1 MCYFFKAG
9 SLITTKSS
17 KFITMFT
24 RKTKTRWFEIDNES
38 FHSME
43 GFVDIPNANDGQ
55 SNQVLISSIT
65 HVKSVSTNS
74 AIANETTYSFEI
86 ETSSQTYVFGCTDSI
101 SRERWLTAIYASLT
115 KHILSKSSYESR
127 RKKEISVRSVIKFAD
142 AFKEQ
147 GIIYSSVAIAAQRFS
162 IDEHGINVNDIHEV
176 SLYLQNEMLAAG
188 LSSKL
193 LQIFQ
198 EFLLI
203 PFQTESAWNAIYNGV
218 KIIRKHCHNKKAIQG
233 GEATTKLVRD
243 GFAVGDENTKS
254 DNSKSVV
261 QMLKLKME
269 EAGSSYP
276 EVSRLAMV
284 TIAHEKEKTEL
295 LDRIRQLEE
304 EYLTNNGE
312 KKKFLSI
319 AEANEHMRV
328 MRMTQKIKDLEE
340 FFASDQIRL
349 QKQENKIQELE
360 NKLEASRNDSEEL
373 RQVQQKLAE
382 CEKKLEIA
390 QKEAQMPQSVQLAP
404 NPFLAQLKKRQP
416 VIAGTPSKTTTKAT
430 TAAVETA
437 AVDTEAEEAFNK
449 KFFKYKMMKK
459 VLPEAAV
466 RQKMTMDGFSPE
478 EIEEFL
484 SGAIS
489 SSAPTSQ
496 PIAAVLLPPP
506 PPAAETAAPDKF
518 DKYRTM
524 KKMFPLAVLR
534 HKMTADGLTAEEIE
548 GFIENS
554 DKPPASLPPISLLYS
569 RELASSSLS
578 SISSDESS
586 LNSGQTSNASLNS
599 GSSLPNPNQLSAS
612 IHNQLKQS
620 IGKTTRDHAKPKTD
634 TSAAAPAAVL
644 KAPTPIVDSDAP
656 PEGMAEKVLAIK
668 PSVKLKGLFW
678 SKLKSAELKNTVFVQ
693 LDDFQIP
700 ETVCKEIDD
709 LFAAKVLT
717 SVSSKLNMDSSK
729 AASSN
734 KDSSNPNAPEDA
746 KPAQVVS
753 VLDGKR
759 IQNVL
764 IVMGK
769 LRLGAEEIMNMIID
783 LDPRVLTAEVTA
795 SIISILPL
803 AEEVNA
809 LKSYRFPSIVCIYH
823 LIITGAFSFL
833 YIYLL
838 FLF

>member
-1 MCYFFKAG
+1 
-9 SLITTKSS
+9 
-17 KFITMFT
+17 
-24 RKTKTRWFEIDNES
+24 
-38 FHSME
+38 ME
-43 GFVDIPNANDGQ
+43 AFSDMANANEVQ
-55 SNQVLISSIT
+55 SVNVSISTIT
-65 HVKSVSTNS
+65 NVKPNSTNT

-86 ETSSQTYVFGCTDSI
+86 ETASQTYVFGCTDSI

-115 KHILSKSSYESR
+115 KHILSHSSYESR
-127 RKKEISVRSVIKFAD
+127 RRKDISVRSVIKFAD

-147 GIIYSSVAIAAQRFS
+147 GAIYSSVATEAQRFS

-203 PFQTESAWNAIYNGV
+203 PFQTETAWNAIYNGV
-218 KIIRKHCHNKKAIQG
+218 KIIRKHCHNKKALQG
-233 GEATTKLVRD
+233 GEATAKLVKD
-243 GFAVGDENTKS
+243 AFIEDDNTKAEH
-254 DNSKSVV
+254 SKSVV

-269 EAGSSYP
+269 GAGSNYP

-319 AEANEHMRV
+319 AEANEHMKI

-349 QKQENKIQELE
+349 QKQDNRIKELE
-360 NKLEASRNDSEEL
+360 NVLEANRSHAEEL
-373 RQVQQKLAE
+373 RQVKQKLAE
-382 CEKKLEIA
+382 CEKKLSETA
-390 QKEAQMPQSVQLAP
+390 QKEVYKPSSTPIAM
-404 NPFLAQLKKRQP
+404 NPFLAQLRKTQP
-416 VIAGTPSKTTTKAT
+416 VISDTHKETAT
-430 TAAVETA
+430 ATATAAIATA
-437 AVDTEAEEAFNK
+437 VVDTEAEEAFNK

-459 VLPEAAV
+459 VLPEPAV
-466 RQKMTMDGFSPE
+466 RQKMSLDGFSE
-478 EIEEFL
+478 AEIEQFL
-484 SGAIS
+484 SVAIAS
-489 SSAPTSQ
+489 TASAP
-496 PIAAVLLPPP
+496 PAASLLPPP
-506 PPAAETAAPDKF
+506 PPPTEPAAPDKF

-524 KKMFPLAVLR
+524 KKMFPLPILR
-534 HKMTADGLTAEEIE
+534 HKMTSDGITADEIE
-548 GFIENS
+548 GFLANI
-554 DKPPASLPPISLLYS
+554 DGPPAMSSLYS

-578 SISSDESS
+578 SISSDGLSS
-586 LNSGQTSNASLNS
+586 SSGHTSTSGTSSVNSGFSFPNANQTSTSTHS
-599 GSSLPNPNQLSAS
+599 
-612 IHNQLKQS
+612 HLKQS
-620 IGKTTRDHAKPKTD
+620 IGKVARNLSKSILDLSSSV
-634 TSAAAPAAVL
+634 SAAVS
-644 KAPTPIVDSDAP
+644 KAPTPAVTTDIDAP
-656 PEGMAEKVLAIK
+656 PEGMPEKVMNVK

-678 SKLKSAELKNTVFVQ
+678 SKLKPAELKNTVFIH
-693 LDDFQIP
+693 LNDFQIP
-700 ETVCKEIDD
+700 ESVCKDIDD

-717 SVSSKLNMDSSK
+717 SVSSKLHMDCTK
-729 AASSN
+729 APSSN
-734 KDSSNPNAPEDA
+734 KDANPNAAEDA

-769 LRLGAEEIMNMIID
+769 LRLGAEDIMNMIID

-803 AEEVNA
+803 TEEVNA
-809 LKSYRFPSIVCIYH
+809 LKSHR
-823 LIITGAFSFL
+823 
-833 YIYLL
+833 
-838 FLF
+838 